1 MKRLIPLICALS
13 LSTFCFATETSSF
26 KTATGQTIKIGD
38 SLNDLISKIAQ
49 SPDSL
54 KTIELKE
61 GDQEVTAVS
70 YDYSIGQTVYTV
82 TVVKEKILK
91 IERNEKS

>member
-1 MKRLIPLICALS
+1 MKRLIPFLCALS
-13 LSTFCFATETSSF
+13 LSNFCFATETSSF
-26 KTATGQTIKIGD
+26 KTATGQTLKIGD
-38 SLNDLISKIAQ
+38 SLNDLISKTAQ

-54 KTIELKE
+54 KTTELQY
-61 GDQEVTAVS
+61 GDELVTAIR

-91 IERNEKS
+91 IEINEKS